1 MTGAEQREALN
12 KKEHAINLFKVLF
25 SIVQAVKQDI
35 GLVLWALAMINGI
48 LEDRKSNVKHM
59 TFMQKS
65 NNQDNHL
72 NIINII
78 YNFII
83 QNNGEKQA
91 LDLAIIIEAQLIEAV
106 EFKNCS
112 DDAKKFLR

>member
-59 TFMQKS
+59 TFM
-65 NNQDNHL
+65 
-72 NIINII
+72 
-78 YNFII
+78 
-83 QNNGEKQA
+83 
-91 LDLAIIIEAQLIEAV
+91 
-106 EFKNCS
+106 
-112 DDAKKFLR
+112 